1 MYFLR
6 FHRVCLDRTNL
17 FDDASD
23 ARDSAYAGALKLG
36 HLQLAVEHAT
46 QEGGVLVHLERR
58 PLKLE
63 LLHDAHRGIQVQ
75 HHTSCADSPG
85 LQPLQIL

>member
-1 MYFLR
+1 MF
-6 FHRVCLDRTNL
+6 RVQSLLFPETHQASLATYL

-46 QEGGVLVHLERR
+46 QEGGVLVHLEGG
-58 PLKLE
+58 PLQLQ
-63 LLHDAHRGIQVQ
+63 LLHNAHRGVQV
-75 HHTSCADSPG
+75 
-85 LQPLQIL
+85 